1 MMGKVKKV
9 TKEKT
14 PRKAKTA
21 KKIKIMKAKAA
32 TEHVVKSREK
42 RSDDTKKR
50 VKKRGKREA
59 SA

>member
-1 MMGKVKKV
+1 MMGKVKKG
-9 TKEKT
+9 TKDKT
-14 PRKAKTA
+14 SRKAKAA

-50 VKKRGKREA
+50 AKKRGKREA